1 MKSLISLAIFS
12 LVSLSSCEKALDR
25 SYKRAT
31 DKAGEEKEKQAE
43 AEDATKARELMED
56 ASHSSDLNAMAAKA
70 GIDYPALL
78 ERAFRK
84 EKDAVAKLLWMAGNA
99 NLDGA
104 GSEGYSYSMVR
115 AAQLIGDQDVSDA
128 AKPLDNASRYA
139 LCMKF
144 LYEYGLDSDSEAAV
158 TNMQKDF
165 PLLWAL
171 IGESKDE

>member
-1 MKSLISLAIFS
+1 MKSLILLAIFS

-43 AEDATKARELMED
+43 IEEAAKARELLEEV
-56 ASHSSDLNAMAAKA
+56 SLYCDLNAMAANA

-78 ERAFRK
+78 ERALRK
-84 EKDAVAKLLWMAGNA
+84 DKDAVVKLLWMAGDP

-104 GSEGYSYSMVR
+104 GSEGYSYTMVR
-115 AAQLIGDQDVSDA
+115 AARLIGDQDVSEA
-128 AKPLDNASRYA
+128 AKSLSDASRSA
-139 LCMKF
+139 LRTRF
-144 LYEYGLDSDSEAAV
+144 LFEFGEGNDAGRAV
-158 TNMQKDF
+158 EDMQKDF

-171 IGESKDE
+171 IGEL